1 MLLCGRQPD
10 PLCHLTL
17 RGQWFVICSSV
28 SKSSQMEFNRKIL
41 NMLVERCHFCSN
53 GHLQCSHIVFPC
65 KTWGRDATLLPA
77 SFPEHGSAG
86 CCADEPPS
94 SQETPQPER
103 RWSKTCR
110 RRQGNNR
117 VMLLIIPDKV
127 PRATSTRRAV
137 RLSAITWQ
145 ERAAMEAFCR

>member
-10 PLCHLTL
+10 PLCHPTL

-53 GHLQCSHIVFPC
+53 GHLQCSLIVFPC

-77 SFPEHGSAG
+77 SFPEHSSAG

-94 SQETPQPER
+94 SQETPQPET

-110 RRQGNNR
+110 RWQGNNR
-117 VMLLIIPDKV
+117 VSYSSSQIKYLEQPALDK
-127 PRATSTRRAV
+127 
-137 RLSAITWQ
+137 LSGCLQ
-145 ERAAMEAFCR
+145 ERAAMEAFCRWL